1 MTLLLKWII
10 GLLDKG
16 TEINAYYVNS
26 EGEKITVYTDMDDK
40 TPQYIL
46 FADVLGISVSDN
58 GVLECEVEEP

>member
-16 TEINAYYVNS
+16 TEINAYYVNA

-40 TPQYIL
+40 TPRYIL

-58 GVLECEVEEP
+58 GVLMVEVEEP